1 MEHNLLPGDLVILR
15 ITEVPR
21 RYGLVVENLTSGLL
35 RVLFSDMLLERHSPN
50 ILKKL

>member
-1 MEHNLLPGDLVILR
+1 MEVDLIPGDLVILR

-21 RYGLVVENLTSGLL
+21 RYGLVVEKLTNGLL
-35 RVLFSDMLLERHSPN
+35 RVLFSDMSFERHSPH

>member
-1 MEHNLLPGDLVILR
+1 MEVDLIPGDLVILR

-21 RYGLVVENLTSGLL
+21 RYGLVVEKLTSGLF
-35 RVLFSDMLLERHSPN
+35 RVLFNDLLLERHSPH